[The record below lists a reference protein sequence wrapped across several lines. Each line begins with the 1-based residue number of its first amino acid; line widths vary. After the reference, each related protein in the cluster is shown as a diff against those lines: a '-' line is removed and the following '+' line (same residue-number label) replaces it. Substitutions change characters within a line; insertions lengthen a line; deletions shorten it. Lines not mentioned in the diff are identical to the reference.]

1 MSTDVLIVDRSGLD
15 PAEVFRDHSPAVYRL
30 ALSLAGHPA
39 DAEDITQEVFL
50 AVLKALPGFRG
61 EARLSTWIYAI
72 ALRVATRWL
81 ARRPRTG
88 PERAPDPGVKTE
100 LPIDLLNALRRL
112 PLNARM
118 VIALVAVQGLR
129 HDEAAQVLGIPA
141 GTVGSRLS
149 NARRLLREYLS
160 A

>member
-1 MSTDVLIVDRSGLD
+1 MSTEAVAVEQPDLD
-15 PAEVFRDHSPAVYRL
+15 PADVFRDHSPAVYRL
-30 ALSLAGHPA
+30 ALSLSGHPA

-61 EARLSTWIYAI
+61 EARLSSWIYAI

-81 ARRPRTG
+81 ARRPRLAG
-88 PERAPDPGVKTE
+88 PRVSEPGVKSE
-100 LPIDLLNALRRL
+100 LPIDLLAALRRL

-129 HDEAAQVLGIPA
+129 HDEAAEVLGIPA

-160 A
+160 D